1 MENSQV
7 DYEKA
12 SDELEKQEAPMVSK
26 EYYTVSDIAEMVGLS
41 RQRIH
46 QIIDKGTLKPDIIT
60 RFEFIFKKKTLDKFV
75 KDFVRRAW

>member
-1 MENSQV
+1 MENNQV
-7 DYEKA
+7 VDKHGLSE
-12 SDELEKQEAPMVSK
+12 ELVGAKPVK
-26 EYYTVSDIAEMVGLS
+26 EYFTVSDIAEMVGLS

-46 QIIDKGTLKPDIIT
+46 QIIDKGTLKPDIVT